1 MSPTHPKDLLLQHLC
16 GLRDQIH
23 ALEHGLTTGTDTPPE
38 EKVLRYLSR
47 MKEAVAQTSH
57 FVSADLSSEGW
68 NSSGALDTDT
78 TRAVRHDARNHLNH
92 LSGPAQM
99 LLRCLPDEP
108 WASATQRM
116 RNTLDACLE
125 LIDAYGS
132 STGEP
137 QGFLGV
143 LGRGEETS
151 APLRL
156 AHDAVSASIVVAD
169 DDPLNRENLSD
180 VLTQMGYQVTA
191 VEDGEAALKAV
202 ATGDHDLLLL
212 DLEMPKF
219 SGFEVLEQLA
229 RNGHL
234 QHTPVLVVTG
244 QRLVDAAVR
253 CIALGADDFIPK
265 PFHVD
270 LLAARVKSSLE
281 RKRLRQKEFEQ
292 FFPADLAREFARHPD
307 LRNMDGRAVDV
318 SVLFCDIRGF
328 STVSEKAGPEV
339 TVRWLRAIMNKLSN
353 LVIEHDGV
361 LVDYAGDEL
370 FAMWGAPREC
380 PDHADRACNAALG
393 MLALVDELNAEW
405 QATVGFTT
413 DFGIGINSGR
423 ALVGNIGTDRK
434 FKYGPLG
441 NTVNLGSRVQGATK
455 YLRTRLLITG
465 ETRRRLSP
473 DWDPASLRKI
483 CHVKVQNIAAPVEL
497 YQLTS
502 QSGPQWEVLRTLYE
516 KAIHAFEAGNLAES
530 DLAMGELFQHF
541 PDDGPGRL
549 LNLRVAEAM
558 LTPEAPLDFVWTL
571 PGK

>member
-1 MSPTHPKDLLLQHLC
+1 MIPPHPKEHLLQLLA
-16 GLRDQIH
+16 GLREPIDS
-23 ALEHGLTTGTDTPPE
+23 LERGLPPD
-38 EKVLRYLSR
+38 EKAQRYLSR
-47 MKEAVAQTSH
+47 LREALDETLRFISSQLSDQGWEAVPGTDEETSR
-57 FVSADLSSEGW
+57 
-68 NSSGALDTDT
+68 AL
-78 TRAVRHDARNHLNH
+78 RHDARNHLNH
-92 LSGPAQM
+92 LGGPAQM
-99 LLRCLPDEP
+99 LLRLLPGEP
-108 WASATQRM
+108 WASTTRHL
-116 RNTLDACLE
+116 RDTLDACLQ

-132 STGEP
+132 ATDG
-137 QGFLGV
+137 GFLSV
-143 LGRGEETS
+143 LGHGAEPA
-151 APLRL
+151 APRL
-156 AHDAVSASIVVAD
+156 LPRDAIPASIVVAD

-180 VLTQMGYQVTA
+180 ILSQMGYQVTA
-191 VEDGEAALKAV
+191 VADGEAALHAV
-202 ATGDHDLLLL
+202 ASGDHDLLLL
-212 DLEMPKF
+212 DLEMPKY

-229 RNGHL
+229 RHAHL

-265 PFHVD
+265 PFHID

-281 RKRLRQKEFEQ
+281 RKRLRQREFEQ

-339 TVRWLRAIMNKLSN
+339 TVRWLRAIMNRLSN

-370 FAMWGAPREC
+370 FAMWGAPRERA
-380 PDHADRACNAALG
+380 DHADRACNAALG

-405 QATVGFTT
+405 QHTVGFQT
-413 DFGIGINSGR
+413 DFGIGVNSGR

-473 DWDPASLRKI
+473 AWDPDSLRKI
-483 CHVKVQNIAAPVEL
+483 CRVKVQNIAAPIEL
-497 YQLTS
+497 YQLTAS
-502 QSGPQWEVLRTLYE
+502 PGPQWQVLRTLYE
-516 KAIHAFEAGNLAES
+516 KAIHAFEAGNLAAS

-558 LTPEAPLDFVWTL
+558 LAPEAPLDFVWTL

>member
-1 MSPTHPKDLLLQHLC
+1 MTAPSPKDKLLDLFGSLQAQLQALEL
-16 GLRDQIH
+16 GLRS
-23 ALEHGLTTGTDTPPE
+23 TPAETPDE
-38 EKVLRYLSR
+38 RVLRYVEK
-47 MKEAVAQTSH
+47 MKTAVAENIH
-57 FVSADLSSEGW
+57 FAAAELSGPDWSTPGGDQE
-68 NSSGALDTDT
+68 A
-78 TRAVRHDARNHLNH
+78 TRALRHDARNHLNH
-92 LSGPAQM
+92 LSGPVQM
-99 LLRCLPDEP
+99 LLRHLPGEP
-108 WASATQRM
+108 WASTAARM
-116 RNTLDACLE
+116 RDTLDECLA
-125 LIDAYGS
+125 LIDTYGAA
-132 STGEP
+132 

-143 LGRGEETS
+143 LNRGS
-151 APLRL
+151 GPAAPIHLSRDT
-156 AHDAVSASIVVAD
+156 DAASIVVAD
-169 DDPLNRENLSD
+169 DDPQNRESLTD
-180 VLTQMGYQVTA
+180 VLTEMGYVVTA
-191 VEDGEAALKAV
+191 VEDGEAAIREV
-202 ATGDHDLLLL
+202 ATGNHDLLLL

-219 SGFEVLEQLA
+219 NGFEVLEHLA
-229 RNGHL
+229 KFGHL

-244 QRLVDAAVR
+244 QRIVDSAVR

-265 PFHVD
+265 PFHVE

-281 RKRLRQKEFEQ
+281 RKRLRQREFEQ

-328 STVSEKAGPEV
+328 STVSEKAGPEL
-339 TVRWLRAIMNKLSN
+339 TVRWLRGIMNRLSN

-370 FAMWGAPREC
+370 FAMWGAPREF
-380 PDHADRACNAALG
+380 PDHAERACNAALG
-393 MLALVDELNAEW
+393 MLALVEELNAEW
-405 QATVGFTT
+405 ENIVGFKT
-413 DFGIGINSGR
+413 DFGIGVNSGI

-473 DWDPASLRKI
+473 TWDASRLRKI
-483 CHVKVQNIAAPVEL
+483 CRVKVQNIVAPLEL
-497 YQLTS
+497 YQLTT
-502 QSGPQWEVLRTLYE
+502 QTGPEWDVLRTLYE
-516 KAIHAFEAGNLAES
+516 KAIHAFEEGDLACS

-558 LTPEAPLDFVWTL
+558 LAPEAPLDFVWTL

>member
-1 MSPTHPKDLLLQHLC
+1 VSSPTPKTRLLDLFGSIQAQLL
-16 GLRDQIH
+16 
-23 ALEHGLTTGTDTPPE
+23 ALESGLSSAGVPD
-38 EKVLRYLSR
+38 EKVLRYIEK
-47 MKEAVAQTSH
+47 MKTAVAENIRFGTAELSEQTWGA
-57 FVSADLSSEGW
+57 ADGDD
-68 NSSGALDTDT
+68 AAI
-78 TRAVRHDARNHLNH
+78 RAVRHDARNYLNH
-92 LSGPAQM
+92 LSGPLQM
-99 LLRCLPDEP
+99 LLRCLPAEP
-108 WASATQRM
+108 WSSAANRM
-116 RNTLDACLE
+116 RDSLDECLA
-125 LIDAYGS
+125 LIDSYGS
-132 STGEP
+132 S

-143 LGRGEETS
+143 LGRS
-151 APLRL
+151 HVPPVPFHVAPDTLT
-156 AHDAVSASIVVAD
+156 ASIVVAD
-169 DDPLNRENLSD
+169 DDPQNRESLTD
-180 VLTQMGYQVTA
+180 VLTEMGYHVIA
-191 VEDGEAALKAV
+191 VEDGEAALREVTA
-202 ATGDHDLLLL
+202 GDHDLLLL

-229 RNGHL
+229 SSGQL
-234 QHTPVLVVTG
+234 QQTPVLVVTG

-281 RKRLRQKEFEQ
+281 KKRLRQREFEQ

-339 TVRWLRAIMNKLSN
+339 TVRWLRSIMNRLSE

-380 PDHADRACNAALG
+380 LDHAERACNAALE
-393 MLALVDELNAEW
+393 MLALVDELNSEW
-405 QATVGFTT
+405 EATVGFKT
-413 DFGIGINSGR
+413 DFGIGINSGT

-465 ETRRRLSP
+465 ETRRRLSAG
-473 DWDPASLRKI
+473 WDASRLRRI
-483 CHVKVQNIAAPVEL
+483 CQVKVQNIVAPVEL

-502 QSGPQWEVLRTLYE
+502 QTGAEWDVLRTLYE
-516 KAIHAFEAGNLAES
+516 KAIHAFESGDLAAS

-541 PDDGPGRL
+541 PTDGPGRL

-558 LTPEAPLDFVWTL
+558 LAPDEPLNFVWTL